1 MRAEEII
8 CLAILPEDVAAGIQY
23 ASQSLRYTF
32 DRMNYGEDMGRR
44 FNKIACG
51 KACEATLTR
60 YLRQHAIPHLSREG
74 ATPHTQPDRF
84 DLRILNEVV
93 DLKTFHVPD
102 VAARPDRLLAC
113 LALVPCQHSHDQ
125 WHRRR
130 DYQRYLFGFYTSRVH
145 DRLPRSKGKNK
156 LQPFSVGEVE
166 LSETPAVLFLTA
178 APAIAACE
186 QAFRKISAKTRCV
199 QYPRGTRIDNMGCEI
214 ARLEAFQTF
223 LENLENYQRR

>member
-8 CLAILPEDVAAGIQY
+8 CLAILPEEVAAGIQY
-23 ASQSLRYTF
+23 ACQSLHYTF

-44 FNKIACG
+44 FNKIASG

-60 YLRQHAIPHLSREG
+60 FLRQHAIPHLSREG
-74 ATPHTQPDRF
+74 ATPHTRPDHF

-102 VAARPDRLLAC
+102 AAAQPDKLLAC
-113 LALVPCQHSHDQ
+113 LALVPHQRSHDQ
-125 WHRRR
+125 WHKRH
-130 DYQRYLFGFYTSRVH
+130 DYQRYLFGFYKG
-145 DRLPRSKGKNK
+145 RLRGRLVLPKGENK
-156 LQPFSVGEVE
+156 RQPFAVNEVK
-166 LSETPAVLFLTA
+166 LSEMPTVLFLTA

-186 QAFRKISAKTRCV
+186 QAFRKIPAKTMCM

-214 ARLEAFQTF
+214 ARLEAFQAF
-223 LENLENYQRR
+223 LENLENFQRR